1 MNKYTY
7 TDNKTGTVVLTLYA
21 DSILIADAQFLQTLG
36 YKPEKNPFIGCS
48 IASELVEKLIAE
60 KKRLQEKLQYIRWQ
74 LRPELWDELV
84 LCAKKKFPEGL
95 I

>member
-36 YKPEKNPFIGCS
+36 YKPEKNPFIGCQ
-48 IASELVEKLIAE
+48 IAKQELK
-60 KKRLQEKLQYIRWQ
+60 
-74 LRPELWDELV
+74 PE
-84 LCAKKKFPEGL
+84 
-95 I
+95 

>member
-1 MNKYTY
+1 MNEQQQQLK
-7 TDNKTGTVVLTLYA
+7 
-21 DSILIADAQFLQTLG
+21 
-36 YKPEKNPFIGCS
+36 